1 MLIYNNSIRIL
12 EQLFYPKEELL
23 QTLLKGPALPSLSR
37 LLSTK
42 YNFCSSA
49 SSEILHVIG
58 R

>member
-1 MLIYNNSIRIL
+1 MLIYNNSIGIL
-12 EQLFYPKEELL
+12 EQLFYPKDE